1 MKEFIKVT
9 GMVLLA
15 APVGDYDKRL
25 VLLTRER
32 GRITAF
38 ARGARRQNSS
48 LLAGTRPFSFGD
60 FYLYEGRDSY
70 SVRSIE
76 ITNYFEGISSD
87 MEAACY
93 GFYFLEVADYLS
105 HENMDESQLLKLLYQ
120 SLRAL
125 LAPSIPNRLARLIYE
140 MKAMVING
148 EYSDTPPFSV
158 EESTSY
164 ALEYIIWAPVEKLY
178 TFTVKEQVLEE
189 LDRCVGE
196 FKRRYLPKE
205 FHALETLKLMVGK
218 VY

>member
-1 MKEFIKVT
+1 MKDFIKVT

-76 ITNYFEGISSD
+76 ITNYFEGLSSD

-93 GFYFLEVADYLS
+93 GFYFLEVADYLG

-125 LAPSIPNRLARLIYE
+125 LAASIPNRLVRLVYE

-148 EYSDTPPFSV
+148 EYSDTPPFAV
-158 EESTSY
+158 DESTSY
-164 ALEYIIWAPVEKLY
+164 TLQYIIWAPVEKLY
-178 TFTVKEQVLEE
+178 TFTVKDQVLEE

-205 FHALETLKLMVGK
+205 FRALETLKLMVGK